1 MESTESTTTPEKEPP
16 VSQKKKSI
24 RSPLLDEEK
33 SKKIEL
39 KLRESEID
47 LTLIF
52 LYLYDTLNRLIDNKR
67 IQSVIL

>member
-1 MESTESTTTPEKEPP
+1 MESTTTPEKEPP

>member
-1 MESTESTTTPEKEPP
+1 MESTTTPEKEPP

-52 LYLYDTLNRLIDNKR
+52 LYLYDTLNRLIDKK
-67 IQSVIL
+67 IQSIIL